1 MLYLSFSIAK
11 SILCQD
17 TMKRKI
23 SRQQAKNYTKPKKFF
38 RSSLVRSLVLGIV
51 PAILTSVPVEAAENL
66 IIDYEG
72 ASISLNIDELETFA
86 REGKVGDS
94 VKIVVNRMKPEQQAE
109 FRKALLMKGEK
120 IDPMKIN
127 RFLRTP
133 IGEEILTQAGKL
145 IRLQGSRNGKYAIRS
160 AVYKAATDADGLTII
175 NFLRQFSKDP
185 ELNAKNLIQVANKV
199 KDLIKDT
206 KQMTTEMK
214 KLSSQEAAASKKVN
228 FASLPDLRNPGKFGY
243 NRITRTFN
251 DRSRGRRLKVDI
263 YSPKQWRKGKT
274 PVVIASHG
282 LASERKHFQKQAEH
296 LATYGYLVV
305 APQHPGSDNKQ
316 FKDMLSGFSREIFK
330 LNEFI
335 ERPLDVTYLLNELEK
350 QNQSNYQGKL
360 NLSEVGVIGHSFGGY
375 TALALAGAEI
385 DFQQLEK
392 DCTREIWQPNLSLLL
407 QCRGLELE
415 RKTHNF
421 REPRVKAVIAVNPVN
436 ASIFGPNGLSK
447 IEIPVFLGAGTKDP
461 ATPALTEQIFSF
473 TWLKGEDNYLALVK
487 GRSHI
492 DRSRLEGSVG
502 NLLKSIGTL
511 EQPEPYLFVS
521 YGNAM
526 VTAFFQSYIAKN
538 PDYRSYLQASYAKYI
553 SQQPFNM
560 YLLQSSSSDALSQ
573 SLADLRAQR

>member
-1 MLYLSFSIAK
+1 MSFYDIDRN
-11 SILCQD
+11 IC
-17 TMKRKI
+17 
-23 SRQQAKNYTKPKKFF
+23 FC
-38 RSSLVRSLVLGIV
+38 SSLVRSLVLAVV

-66 IIDYEG
+66 IINYEG
-72 ASISLNIDELETFA
+72 ASISLNIDALETFA
-86 REGKVGDS
+86 RVGQIEDSIKV
-94 VKIVVNRMKPEQQAE
+94 VVNRMNPKQQAE
-109 FRKALLMKGEK
+109 FRKALLKKGDK
-120 IDPMKIN
+120 IEPMKIN

-133 IGEEILTQAGKL
+133 IGEEILTQLGAIIRLPGTANGKL
-145 IRLQGSRNGKYAIRS
+145 AIRS
-160 AVYKAATDADGLTII
+160 AVFKAATDADGLTII
-175 NFLRQFSKDP
+175 NFLRQFSSDP
-185 ELNAKNLIQVANKV
+185 ELDGKNFMQVANGV
-199 KDLIKDT
+199 KDLIHET
-206 KQMTTEMK
+206 EQMTAEIQ
-214 KLSSQEAAASKKVN
+214 KLSSLEAAAAQKIDFSTM
-228 FASLPDLRNPGKFGY
+228 PDLRKPGQFGY
-243 NRITRTFN
+243 SKTTITLN
-251 DRSRGRRLKVDI
+251 DKSRGRKFKVDI
-263 YSPKQWRKGKT
+263 YRPKQWGEGQA

-282 LASERKHFQKQAEH
+282 LASERQHFQKLAEH
-296 LATYGYLVV
+296 LATYGYLVA

-335 ERPLDVTYLLNELEK
+335 DRPLDVTYLLNELEK

-436 ASIFGPNGLSK
+436 ASIFGAKGLSQ

-492 DRSRLEGSVG
+492 DLSRLEGSVG
-502 NLLKSIGTL
+502 NLLKSIRTL
-511 EQPEPYLFVS
+511 EQPEPHLFVS

-526 VTAFFQSYIAKN
+526 VTAFFQSYIANN
-538 PDYRSYLQASYAKYI
+538 PDYRSYLQASYAEYI

-560 YLLQSSSSDALSQ
+560 YLLQSSSSKALSQ